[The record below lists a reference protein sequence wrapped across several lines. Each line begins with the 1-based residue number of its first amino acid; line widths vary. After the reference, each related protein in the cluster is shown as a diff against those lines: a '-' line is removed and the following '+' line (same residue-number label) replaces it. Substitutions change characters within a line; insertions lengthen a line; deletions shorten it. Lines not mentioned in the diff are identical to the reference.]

1 MKTTLNKTD
10 FFFIVGRYL
19 NLLATDLALD
29 IYNKNNNQQILNWD
43 ALFGEKENNV
53 HRKKKYQYKTLVN
66 KATAANRECFD
77 LPF

>member
-43 ALFGEKENNV
+43 ALFGEK
-53 HRKKKYQYKTLVN
+53 KKQCPQEKKISV
-66 KATAANRECFD
+66 
-77 LPF
+77 